1 MGESSMMMMGSK
13 LKLEQ
18 LSPNTTGVGATYR
31 WHGKMI
37 GMAIDFTET
46 VTRWQPPQYKEWQ
59 TVGEAKIIIMSWY
72 KMWFEITPCEQETM
86 VKLSIGYLEPE
97 NWFFK
102 FLSFLFARLYCNWCL
117 NNMLNDTKKALAI
130 G

>member
-1 MGESSMMMMGSK
+1 
-13 LKLEQ
+13 
-18 LSPNTTGVGATYR
+18 
-31 WHGKMI
+31 
-37 GMAIDFTET
+37 
-46 VTRWQPPQYKEWQ
+46 
-59 TVGEAKIIIMSWY
+59 MSWY
-72 KMWFEITPCEQETM
+72 KMWFEITPCEQGTM
-86 VKLSIGYLEPE
+86 VKLSISYLQPQ